1 MNMVAVARDFRAAK
15 KQNTFGRIGSIGHF
29 GFGRRVAL
37 WSMCDYE
44 TLLIA
49 VYLLKFCI
57 LLDMKG
63 AFL

>member
-37 WSMCDYE
+37 WSM
-44 TLLIA
+44 
-49 VYLLKFCI
+49 
-57 LLDMKG
+57 
-63 AFL
+63 